1 MTPKN
6 STIDKI
12 SSRLTIPSDIEN
24 IIKME
29 RDADNVP
36 FIRQWSADKHYAAIG
51 DANIAHLVIETS
63 NEKRIIGYAILIG
76 LENQDKSVEFKR
88 LVINEKGK
96 GYGRKAMRM
105 IKKYAFE
112 NLKVHRLWLEVLEN
126 NSRAFQLYKSEGFII
141 EGTHRESMRQGEK
154 FLSLIVM
161 SQLSHEYE
169 TSLYEDI
176 Q

>member
-1 MTPKN
+1 MLQKSPTMDNVALRP
-6 STIDKI
+6 TA
-12 SSRLTIPSDIEN
+12 PSDIEN

-29 RDADNVP
+29 RDADNIP
-36 FIRQWSADKHYAAIG
+36 FIRQWSADKHRAAIG

-63 NEKRIIGYAILIG
+63 KEKRIVGYAILIG
-76 LENQDKSVEFKR
+76 LDNPDKSVEFKR

-96 GYGRKAMRM
+96 GYGRKAMQM
-105 IKKYAFE
+105 VKKYAFE
-112 NLKVHRLWLEVLEN
+112 NLKIHRLWLEVLEN

-141 EGTHRESMRQGEK
+141 EGTHRESMRQGDK

-161 SQLSHEYE
+161 SLLSHEYE
-169 TSLYEDI
+169 TSQSEGN